1 MAARKRCFLAVRAQ
15 FQDWVVCGSLVS
27 VLGRLEGGQARARGH
42 AGMARATSCGN
53 SLARKSLLCTNIGL
67 PVSAVLLAALAC
79 VLPVKAGP
87 GIAL

>member
-1 MAARKRCFLAVRAQ
+1 
-15 FQDWVVCGSLVS
+15 
-27 VLGRLEGGQARARGH
+27 
-42 AGMARATSCGN
+42 MARATSCGN
-53 SLARKSLLCTNIGL
+53 GLARKPLLCTAIGL